1 MAAQDKKY
9 KIDYLVGA
17 RVMLVESTANL
28 NGLTI
33 KKVNWKRLIIFLSS
47 LVSLTKHGRNSM
59 VELPKFHLTL
69 QDNLHMFLTCKYLK
83 GHEKWPSLN
92 IFLVKQLCLLG
103 SI

>member
-33 KKVNWKRLIIFLSS
+33 KKVN
-47 LVSLTKHGRNSM
+47 
-59 VELPKFHLTL
+59 
-69 QDNLHMFLTCKYLK
+69 
-83 GHEKWPSLN
+83 
-92 IFLVKQLCLLG
+92 
-103 SI
+103 